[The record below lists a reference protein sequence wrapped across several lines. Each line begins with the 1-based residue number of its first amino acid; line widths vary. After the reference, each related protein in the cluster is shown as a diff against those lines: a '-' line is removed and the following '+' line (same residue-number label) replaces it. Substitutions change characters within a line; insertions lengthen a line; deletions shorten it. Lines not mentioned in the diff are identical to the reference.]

1 VIIGP
6 DLKHWTFDYQTQYMS
21 KTTQRLKWLT
31 ATCGGFGYSPILP
44 GTMGALWGIGIYIVI
59 AVWVVEPWQTAAIA
73 GALLV
78 SCVATL
84 MLSDWAE
91 AFFGEEDSGRFV
103 TDEVVGFLAVV
114 LLFRLPNPWW
124 TVLWVFPLI
133 RVIDIIKVPPARR
146 LEHLPGGWG
155 VIADDLLAAAYT
167 VALLHTLRWF
177 QPTWFGP

>member
-1 VIIGP
+1 M
-6 DLKHWTFDYQTQYMS
+6 DAMS

-44 GTMGALWGIGIYIVI
+44 GTMGALWGIGIYVVI

-114 LLFRLPNPWW
+114 LLFRLPSPWW
-124 TVLWVFPLI
+124 TVLWAFPLI

-155 VIADDLLAAAYT
+155 VIADDLLAAVYT
-167 VALLHTLRWF
+167 VALLYALRWF